1 VPVGIVQALY
11 VELFVSNGESR
22 DHGGLV
28 RDMPLLPL
36 PLHLVKPLAD
46 EFCLWAQA
54 FQTKLRQ
61 DAKAQAIR
69 ADKLLTISLKI
80 LNAHKIKVTFLH
92 QHFVSSS
99 PAK

>member
-1 VPVGIVQALY
+1 MV
-11 VELFVSNGESR
+11 ESR

-36 PLHLVKPLAD
+36 PLPLVKPLAD

-54 FQTKLRQ
+54 FQAKLRQ
-61 DAKAQAIR
+61 DAEAQAAR
-69 ADKLLTISLKI
+69 RNKLLTISLKI
-80 LNAHKIKVTFLH
+80 LNAHKVKVTFLH

>member
-1 VPVGIVQALY
+1 
-11 VELFVSNGESR
+11 
-22 DHGGLV
+22 
-28 RDMPLLPL
+28 LPL
-36 PLHLVKPLAD
+36 PLSLVKPLAD

-61 DAKAQAIR
+61 DAEAQAARRNELLR
-69 ADKLLTISLKI
+69 ASLKI
-80 LNAHKIKVTFLH
+80 LNAHKVKVTFLH

>member
-1 VPVGIVQALY
+1 MV
-11 VELFVSNGESR
+11 ESR

-36 PLHLVKPLAD
+36 PLPLVKPLAD

-61 DAKAQAIR
+61 DAEAQAAR
-69 ADKLLTISLKI
+69 TNKLLRASL
-80 LNAHKIKVTFLH
+80 
-92 QHFVSSS
+92 
-99 PAK
+99 